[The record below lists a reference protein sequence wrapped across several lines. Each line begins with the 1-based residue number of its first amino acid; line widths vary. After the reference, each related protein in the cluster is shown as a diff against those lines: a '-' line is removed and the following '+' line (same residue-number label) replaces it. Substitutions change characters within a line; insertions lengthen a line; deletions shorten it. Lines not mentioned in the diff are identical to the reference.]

1 MRTLTLVSASS
12 TRPERSELLRMESA
26 DLYPRAT
33 LYGDVLNSD
42 ILDTRFIQ
50 SARNRNLLYKVLP
63 TAASQLLEAFLIKRK
78 YDAIISWAEHLG
90 LFFAC
95 LLKLTN
101 SQMPHITIWSWISKR
116 KKAEILRRVHSHI
129 DRIILMSSVQYD
141 FAVNELG
148 LPCTK
153 VKLLKWPVD
162 QKFWRPM
169 QVETDMI
176 CAAGREMRD
185 YGTLIKALR
194 GLNIRCHIA
203 AGAVPGKKDAWIKAV
218 KRTGPGIP
226 HVTIGKKSYAGLRE
240 LYARS
245 RFVVVPLLPTDTDNG
260 TTTILEA
267 MSMGKAVIC
276 SRVKGQSDVV
286 EEGKT
291 GLFVPPEDCE
301 ALREAIGFLLA
312 NPDIAERMGKEGRRH
327 IEAYHTLDNWVAS
340 VKSIVEAVVQEKQQK
355 TDSRHIKT
363 NPLRSHAT
371 HTRLPA

>member
-1 MRTLTLVSASS
+1 MKILTLVTASS
-12 TRPERSELLRMESA
+12 TRPERSELLRMEAA

-50 SARNRNLLYKVLP
+50 NAGHRSHLYKILP
-63 TAASQLLEAFLIKRK
+63 TAASQLLEAFLIKRR

-90 LFFAC
+90 LSFAL

-101 SQMPHITIWSWISKR
+101 SQVPHITIWSWISKR

-129 DRIILMSSVQYD
+129 DRIILMSSVQYN
-141 FAVNELG
+141 FAVNDLG

-153 VKLLKWPVD
+153 FELLKWPVD
-162 QKFWRPM
+162 QKFWRPLRV
-169 QVETDMI
+169 QTDMI
-176 CAAGREMRD
+176 CTAGREMRD
-185 YGTLIKALR
+185 YGTLIKAMK

-203 AGAVPGKKDAWIKAV
+203 ASAVPGKKDVWMQAV
-218 KRTGPGIP
+218 QNAGPNIP
-226 HVTIGKKSYAGLRE
+226 NVTVGKKSYGELRE

-286 EEGKT
+286 EDGKT
-291 GLFVPPEDCE
+291 GIFVPPLDSE
-301 ALREAIGFLLA
+301 ALRDAIKFLWA
-312 NPDIAERMGKEGRRH
+312 KPDIAERMGREGRRH
-327 IEAYHTLDNWVAS
+327 IEEYHTLDNWVVS
-340 VKSIVEAVVQEKQQK
+340 VKSIVEAAIREKQQN
-355 TDSRHIKT
+355 TESRHIKR
-363 NPLRSHAT
+363 NPLRPHAT
-371 HTRLPA
+371 DTRLSA

>member
-1 MRTLTLVSASS
+1 MKTLTLVTASS
-12 TRPERSELLRMESA
+12 TRPERSELLRMEAA

-50 SARNRNLLYKVLP
+50 NAGHRSHLYRVLP
-63 TAASQLLEAFLIKRK
+63 TAASQLLEAFLIKRR

-90 LFFAC
+90 LSFAL

-101 SQMPHITIWSWISKR
+101 SQVPHITIWSWISKR

-129 DRIILMSSVQYD
+129 DRIILMSSVQYN
-141 FAVNELG
+141 FAVNDLG

-153 VKLLKWPVD
+153 VELLRWPVD

-169 QVETDMI
+169 QVKDDMI
-176 CAAGREMRD
+176 CTAGREMRD
-185 YGTLIKALR
+185 YGTLIRAMK
-194 GLNIRCHIA
+194 GLDIRCHIA
-203 AGAVPGKKDAWIKAV
+203 AAIVPGKKDAWMEAV
-218 KRTGPGIP
+218 KDAGPNIP
-226 HVTIGKKSYAGLRE
+226 NVTVGKKSYGELRE

-286 EEGKT
+286 EDGKT
-291 GLFVPPEDCE
+291 GIFVPPLDCE
-301 ALREAIGFLLA
+301 ALRDAIKFLWA
-312 NPDIAERMGKEGRRH
+312 KPDIAERMGREGRRH
-327 IEAYHTLDNWVAS
+327 IEEYHTLDNWVVS
-340 VKSIVEAVVQEKQQK
+340 VKSIVEATIREKQQN
-355 TDSRHIKT
+355 TELRHIKR
-363 NPLRSHAT
+363 NPLRPHAT
-371 HTRLPA
+371 HTRISA